1 MVSVTAESMR
11 TTDIKY
17 YASAEYTA
25 TMSSNDTFTAT
36 EFVNTENLKKAVIMR
51 HSSGAELTNSVLN
64 NVVTL
69 TNAGITSQEVTI
81 WVFGV
86 RA

>member
-1 MVSVTAESMR
+1 MVSVSASSTR

-25 TMSSNDTFTAT
+25 TMSTNDTITAN
-36 EFVNTENLKKAVIMR
+36 EFVSTENLKKAVIMR
-51 HSSGAELTNSVLN
+51 HSSGTELTNTVLN

-69 TNAGITSQEVTI
+69 TEAGITSQEVTV

-86 RA
+86 RS